1 MNNQKSI
8 KGGYR
13 PGSGVPP
20 VLADIV
26 AADELAFLDAVWRD
40 TSLPLG
46 HRLRAADM
54 LAKHLRL
61 AEANQGKKGQ
71 RQEAAAE
78 TSASGRFV
86 VVEPPRLVSSRKVT
100 PE

>member
-1 MNNQKSI
+1 M
-8 KGGYR
+8 
-13 PGSGVPP
+13 PP

-61 AEANQGKKGQ
+61 AEAKQGKKG
-71 RQEAAAE
+71 
-78 TSASGRFV
+78 
-86 VVEPPRLVSSRKVT
+86 
-100 PE
+100 